1 MGELLDNHKQPETPL
16 TAFVRAEHKSPWEG
30 RTPLTPEATQV
41 LVDRGIPVVVER
53 SEFRC
58 HKDNAFARAGATLS
72 EDLHGARL
80 VLGIKEPALDA
91 IEPGQIHV
99 AFSHTIKG
107 QAYNMPLLQR
117 FIDQKATL
125 IDYET
130 MRDEK
135 GVRTIA
141 FGRFAGI
148 AGAVDTFHILGRKL
162 VKKGI
167 VSSLSQIDPTYRYDT
182 IERLRAQL
190 RELDDFVAYPLRV
203 LINGTG
209 NVSRGCQEVCRWMG
223 LQEVTPEQIAD
234 GRGPEGSWFCV
245 TASRDI
251 VKRRDGGAF
260 DAAEYRAHGKSRY
273 ENDFHKYLGS
283 FNVLLQTI
291 YWDETYPKQLDTQD
305 FLTFGDRLPAVIGD
319 ISCDIDGSLACTKK
333 ASTIDEPAFSYYPED
348 GRIEDGIHW
357 NALSVMSIDHLPCQ
371 LSLDASEHFAKILA
385 EYLVE
390 LAAVDLDQPLA
401 DSGLG
406 RLLREA
412 TIVYNGALTEPYAYL
427 QTYLDEA
434 AKKVG

>member
-1 MGELLDNHKQPETPL
+1 MDKNQESRKPL
-16 TAFVRAEHKSPWEG
+16 TAYVRAEHKSPWEG
-30 RTPLTPEATQV
+30 RTPLTPDATQA
-41 LVDRGIPVVVER
+41 LVDRDIPVVVER

-72 EDLHGARL
+72 EDLHGAQL
-80 VLGIKEPALDA
+80 VLGIKEPALDS
-91 IEPGQIHV
+91 IEPGQVHV

-117 FIDQKATL
+117 FIDQKATI

-130 MRDEK
+130 MRDAQ

-182 IERLRAQL
+182 IARLRTQL
-190 RELDDFVAYPLRV
+190 SGLEDFTAYPVRV
-203 LINGTG
+203 VINGTG

-223 LQEVTPEQIAD
+223 LKEIQPEQIVD
-234 GRGPEGSWFCV
+234 GKGPEGSWFCV
-245 TASRDI
+245 LGSKDI

-260 DAAEYRAHGKSRY
+260 DAADYRHHGKDAY

-291 YWDETYPKQLDTQD
+291 YWDETYPKQMDHEA
-305 FLTFGDRLPAVIGD
+305 FLTFRDALPTVIGD

-333 ASTIDEPAFSYYPED
+333 ASTIDEPAFSYNPED
-348 GRIEDGIHW
+348 GTIEDGIHW
-357 NALSVMSIDHLPCQ
+357 DRLSVMSIDHLPCQ
-371 LSLDASEHFAKILA
+371 LSLDASDHFANILVD
-385 EYLVE
+385 YVVE
-390 LAAVDLDQPLA
+390 MASMDLTKPLEEC
-401 DSGLG
+401 GLG

-412 TIVYNGALTEPYAYL
+412 TIVYRGELTEPYSYL
-427 QTYLDEA
+427 QSFLDAA
-434 AKKVG
+434 AKEVG